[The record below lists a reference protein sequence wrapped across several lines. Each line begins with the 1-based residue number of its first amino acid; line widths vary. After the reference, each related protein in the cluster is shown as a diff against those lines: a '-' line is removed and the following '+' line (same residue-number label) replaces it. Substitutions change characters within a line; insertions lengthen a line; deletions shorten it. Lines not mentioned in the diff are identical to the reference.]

1 MSTDTIWLLV
11 AGILV
16 AVLIIAGVIDCCAKS
31 AAADKEH
38 EEYLANLRKSNPYV
52 VKKKDIHD
60 WTEEIVEG
68 RYMNHRDYY
77 FLLEGPDGVA
87 IKRKVCGSDY
97 QIYDVGDKIN
107 I

>member
-1 MSTDTIWLLV
+1 MDTDTIWLLV
-11 AGILV
+11 AGIFFVVLV
-16 AVLIIAGVIDCCAKS
+16 IAGVIGCCVIS
-31 AAADKEH
+31 TTTDKEH

-52 VKKKDIHD
+52 IKKKDIRD
-60 WTEEIVEG
+60 WTEEIVSG

-77 FLLEGPDGVA
+77 FLLEGPDGVVF
-87 IKRKVCGSDY
+87 KWKVCGSDY